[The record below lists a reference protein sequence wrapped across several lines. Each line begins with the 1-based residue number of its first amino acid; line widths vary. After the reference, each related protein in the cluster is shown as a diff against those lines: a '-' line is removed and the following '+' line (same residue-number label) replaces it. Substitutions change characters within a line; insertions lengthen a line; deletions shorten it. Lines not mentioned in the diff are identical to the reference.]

1 MLKQFSPII
10 LVCVETNYI
19 SGQIVDLQWLYLVV
33 GHLLA
38 TSKYVAAT
46 VLNKIKI
53 VVRNFIMKWVYI
65 SIINV

>member
-10 LVCVETNYI
+10 LETNYI

-38 TSKYVAAT
+38 TSKYVAT

-65 SIINV
+65 SMINV